1 MISTFAILIAHEC
14 HRDDTVYID
23 SGTPTKPEFLN
34 NQKPVN
40 LPPSVKSIVSV
51 AHAASHYALLHLK
64 IDLQELII
72 YDGLGM
78 PCGKWKPHMAY
89 MLARFGISSDKWQ
102 IREAKSGDD
111 SDGLK
116 IVQRDGY
123 NCGPIACMVLWKIFK
138 PAMIDLK
145 KIQQSQYRLLVVY
158 ELKRLLKIYRQKLV
172 VFTKKPNENQVDL
185 NTRLDDGEEA
195 DKKRR
200 ILPDRQARKTRK

>member
-1 MISTFAILIAHEC
+1 MYSTHTLPSGWRQNQVGVIYPSPSSPIMDHYDHDVVVDDDPGEFENVVAG
-14 HRDDTVYID
+14 HRRWPTVPLLGRSYDCMEHARRSI
-23 SGTPTKPEFLN
+23 N
-34 NQKPVN
+34 NQ
-40 LPPSVKSIVSV
+40 L
-51 AHAASHYALLHLK
+51 
-64 IDLQELII
+64 
-72 YDGLGM
+72 
-78 PCGKWKPHMAY
+78 
-89 MLARFGISSDKWQ
+89 
-102 IREAKSGDD
+102 D

-158 ELKRLLKIYRQKLV
+158 ELKRLLKIYRQNLV